1 MSELSSME
9 TDPQQSQ
16 GPAEPTT
23 TGRRRAHDPEGRAAA
38 EKKQRRVKLA
48 VGLAGLVVALYVI
61 VTVFQALKL
70 FGDDIPK
77 LLQGLVAVVAGVGG
91 AAALFYF
98 LNMLVEGLPKRL
110 SQGVIPYTFLLPAL
124 VLIGVVL
131 VYPTVQTINFSFA
144 NADSDAYV
152 GFQNYVDVFKDP
164 TFRESIFNNVLWLLV
179 VPAVTVA
186 IGVVVAV
193 LADKL
198 STNGEKVS
206 KSFIFVPM
214 AISFVGAA
222 AIWSLIYQYDP
233 PGDNQTGLFNAV
245 WSGLGSLA
253 GVAVKPIAWLSVS
266 TFSLNDLLLMLI
278 VIWLQAGFAMILLS
292 SAIKGVPE
300 ETIEAARIDG
310 ANEFQI
316 FRQVVIPQIRGTMI
330 TVFITVL
337 ILVLKIFDII
347 YVTTNGRDGTNVI
360 ANLFFQEIF
369 LTQDNGIA
377 SAIVV
382 ILLVAVTPVLVY
394 QVRHFRREE
403 SER

>member
-1 MSELSSME
+1 VIDVATTSDSETVE
-9 TDPQQSQ
+9 QRG
-16 GPAEPTT
+16 GPAPGSSREEKDRVE
-23 TGRRRAHDPEGRAAA
+23 RRR
-38 EKKQRRVKLA
+38 RRSKLII
-48 VGLAGLVVALYVI
+48 GPIGLVISVAVI
-61 VTVFQALKL
+61 GTVFQALSIY
-70 FGDDIPK
+70 GDDIPG
-77 LLQGLVAVVAGVGG
+77 LLQGVIAVIAGVGG
-91 AAALFYF
+91 AALVFYF
-98 LNMLVEGLPKRL
+98 INMIVEGLPAR
-110 SQGVIPYTFLLPAL
+110 SSERSIPYAFLLPAML
-124 VLIGVVL
+124 LIGVML
-131 VYPTVQTINFSFA
+131 IYPTVQTIHYSFA

-152 GFQNYVDVFKDP
+152 GLQNYIDVFNDP
-164 TFRESIFNNVLWLLV
+164 DFRESIFNNILWLII

-198 STNGEKVS
+198 NKGGEQVS
-206 KSFIFVPM
+206 KSFIFMPM

-222 AIWSLIYQYDP
+222 AIWSLIYQYNA
-233 PGDNQTGLFNAV
+233 PGDTQTGLLNAV
-245 WSGLGSLA
+245 WVGLGDLFGLA
-253 GVAVKPIAWLSVS
+253 LEPVVWLSVQ

-330 TVFITVL
+330 TVYITVT
-337 ILVLKIFDII
+337 IMVLKIFDIV

-369 LTQDNGIA
+369 RTGDNGIA

-382 ILLVAVTPVLVY
+382 ILLIAVMPILIY

-403 SER
+403 AER